1 MVDGFRRQK
10 KKKKIKIQKNL
21 SSKTEKSARLQ
32 FYPKTYQ
39 ISLHSDTDDKF
50 ITAMEKRIRKNPPF
64 TENDFWKTLD
74 IKVVER
80 KYDNNEEVTRDE
92 LRALMPERIN
102 KIGEF
107 LLSGER
113 LGEIVD
119 MRAVL
124 K

>member
-1 MVDGFRRQK
+1 
-10 KKKKIKIQKNL
+10 
-21 SSKTEKSARLQ
+21 
-32 FYPKTYQ
+32 
-39 ISLHSDTDDKF
+39 
-50 ITAMEKRIRKNPPF
+50 MEKRIRKNPPF

-74 IKVVER
+74 IKEVER
-80 KYDNNEEVTRDE
+80 KYDNNEELTRDE